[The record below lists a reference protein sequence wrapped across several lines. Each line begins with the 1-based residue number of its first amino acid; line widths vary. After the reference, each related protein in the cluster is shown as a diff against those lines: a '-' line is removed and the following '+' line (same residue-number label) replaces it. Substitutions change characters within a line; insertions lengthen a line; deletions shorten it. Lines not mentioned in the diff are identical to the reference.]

1 MDVPTS
7 AGGDAGRRTAAKPTW
22 ALVSLVVVL
31 VVGLV
36 PGAADATDNS
46 EHLAQIAEME
56 RRVAELEQRAED
68 LRSGAAD
75 AEETVD
81 ELGAR
86 LDQVTERLEAARER
100 ETAADERAQDAR
112 ARAEQAATDVAAAE
126 LEFIETEEELAE
138 IARRAYVHSGTAV
151 APMFI
156 AIAATEEGLGE
167 LGERLH
173 YLERTVGAQAAALET
188 ATSLT
193 VRLAALREH
202 AVDQQTLATRTLRDA
217 EAATRAVAT
226 AHAEVLALTDEASRT
241 LMEHEQQLELVA
253 AEQQAL
259 TDEAEALA
267 AAQAQEEQEKEE
279 AARVAAEAR
288 TAAHAQQE
296 ADRVA
301 AEARPTAP
309 PAQQGPARGAPR
321 APVASGGSNGGLV
334 TVRGITVA
342 ASLGP
347 QLEALLA
354 AAAKDGFV
362 LGGSGYRSP
371 EVTARLR
378 VTNDCPDVYDSPA
391 SSCRIPTA
399 RPGTSEHEKGLAVDF
414 TWQGQTICYP
424 RSSAQC
430 SGNAAFDWLRANA
443 GRFGF
448 RNLPSEAW
456 HWSPSGR

>member
-1 MDVPTS
+1 MDVPMS
-7 AGGDAGRRTAAKPTW
+7 AGGDAGRRTTTNPTW
-22 ALVSLVVVL
+22 VLVAMVVVL

-36 PGAADATDNS
+36 PGAAAATDNGD
-46 EHLAQIAEME
+46 HLARIAELE
-56 RRVAELEQRAED
+56 RRAAELEQRAEE
-68 LRSGAAD
+68 LRSDAAD
-75 AEETVD
+75 AEQQVD
-81 ELGAR
+81 DLGAR
-86 LDQVTERLEAARER
+86 LDEVTDRLEAARER
-100 ETAADERAQDAR
+100 EAAADQRAEAAR
-112 ARAEQAATDVAAAE
+112 ARAEQATADVAAAE
-126 LEFIETEEELAE
+126 LELIETEQELGE
-138 IARRAYVHSGTAV
+138 IARRAYVHGGTAV

-156 AIAATEEGLGE
+156 AIAATDEGAGA

-173 YLERTVGAQAAALET
+173 YLERTVGAQAAVLET

-202 AVDQQTLATRTLRDA
+202 ALDQQALATRTLRDA
-217 EAATRAVAT
+217 EAATSAVSS
-226 AHAEVLALTDEASRT
+226 AHATVLALTDEASRT
-241 LMEHEQQLELVA
+241 LIEHEQQLETVA
-253 AEQQAL
+253 AEEQAL
-259 TDEAEALA
+259 AEEAEALA
-267 AAQAQEEQEKEE
+267 AAHAQEEREKEE
-279 AARVAAEAR
+279 AA
-288 TAAHAQQE
+288 
-296 ADRVA
+296 RVA

-309 PAQQGPARGAPR
+309 PAQQGTARGTPR
-321 APVASGGSNGGLV
+321 APAASGSSNGDLV

-347 QLEALLA
+347 QLESLLA
-354 AAAKDGFV
+354 AAAADGFV

-371 EVTARLR
+371 EVTAQLR
-378 VTNDCPDVYDSPA
+378 VANGCPDVDDSPA

-430 SGNAAFDWLRANA
+430 TGNAAFDWLRANA

>member
-46 EHLAQIAEME
+46 EHLARIAEME
-56 RRVAELEQRAED
+56 RRAAELEQRAED
-68 LRSGAAD
+68 LRSDAAD

-81 ELGAR
+81 DLGAR
-86 LDQVTERLEAARER
+86 LDQVTDRLEAARER

-138 IARRAYVHSGTAV
+138 IARRAYVHGGTAV

-156 AIAATEEGLGE
+156 AIAATDAGVGE

-173 YLERTVGAQAAALET
+173 YLERTVGAQAAALES

-202 AVDQQTLATRTLRDA
+202 AVDQQNLATRTLRDA
-217 EAATRAVAT
+217 EAATSAVAT

-241 LMEHEQQLELVA
+241 LMEHEQRLEIVA

-259 TDEAEALA
+259 ADEAEALA
-267 AAQAQEEQEKEE
+267 AAHAQEEQEKEE
-279 AARVAAEAR
+279 AARVAAEAK
-288 TAAHAQQE
+288 
-296 ADRVA
+296 
-301 AEARPTAP
+301 AEAEAETRAAAP
-309 PAQQGPARGAPR
+309 PAQQQAARAAPR
-321 APVASGGSNGGLV
+321 APAASGGSSGGLV

-354 AAAKDGFV
+354 AAAADGFV

-378 VTNDCPDVYDSPA
+378 VANGCPDVYDSPA
-391 SSCRIPTA
+391 SSCRVPTA